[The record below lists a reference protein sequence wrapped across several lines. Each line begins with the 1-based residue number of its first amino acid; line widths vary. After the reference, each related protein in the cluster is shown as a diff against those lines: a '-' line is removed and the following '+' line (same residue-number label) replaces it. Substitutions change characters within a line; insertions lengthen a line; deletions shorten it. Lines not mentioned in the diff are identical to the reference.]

1 MKGLSTV
8 IGMVFLLIVMIA
20 VLLPLALTV
29 TSTTSKEEENIN
41 AIQPLQIE
49 VEEQMREVNT
59 ENSPIGFY
67 YCNVT
72 GEALLVYYSSPPIPL
87 NISYFLG
94 YKGDYIQIIDPQPT
108 RTTWNKYPA
117 LEYQIG
123 NFDKLAMVTTLGNII
138 YADPMPHSQESS
150 SSSYDASYWVY
161 VLKTPYTSYT
171 NPSTV
176 QICNNP
182 SAITNDWKPCGIN
195 NAVLI
200 VLKQSH
206 KPLCINL
213 TIHFTCWFATG
224 GRNHGDVGTT
234 VGIYSGS
241 FYGQIEFGNYFL
253 GAGSGVWPY
262 EGFQCILLNVSH
274 GYVSRT
280 ANCIS
285 LGVLTSCSYL
295 VLNTT
300 CAWGV
305 SKVYNYLLNIHI
317 NCCCQIYI
325 KLYRECNGKYIP
337 IKLPYVTPEYIKN
350 CWCYCLYKPFPKFE
364 GNYNET
370 EWGHTECFYCVPK
383 STSCFVPFGRIKA
396 TAVTELAGCVN
407 GHPAIYE
414 TVGFCPKEYPYDPIG
429 VAIEILW
436 GQSIYVSGIQIS

>member
-1 MKGLSTV
+1 MKGLSAV

-49 VEEQMREVNT
+49 VEEQMSEVNT

-94 YKGDYIQIIDPQPT
+94 YKGGYIQIIDPQPT

-123 NFDKLAMVTTLGNII
+123 NFNKLAMVTTLGNII

-150 SSSYDASYWVY
+150 SSSYDPSYWVY

-213 TIHFTCWFATG
+213 TIHFTCMFGT
-224 GRNHGDVGTT
+224 RCRHRGDVGTT

-253 GAGSGVWPY
+253 DAGSGVWPF

-280 ANCIS
+280 ANCIG

-295 VLNTT
+295 ALKTKVNFLA
-300 CAWGV
+300 C
-305 SKVYNYLLNIHI
+305 KVYNYLLNIYI
-317 NCCCQIYI
+317 NCNCQIYI
-325 KLYRECNGKYIP
+325 KLYEICNGKYIP
-337 IKLPYVTPEYIKN
+337 IKLPYIT
-350 CWCYCLYKPFPKFE
+350 PKFISSWCWFLKPLPKYE

-370 EWGHTECFYCVPK
+370 EWGYTKCLINVPK
-383 STSCFVPFGRIKA
+383 STSCVVPFGEIKA
-396 TAVTELAGCVN
+396 KAMWVGCK
-407 GHPAIYE
+407 IC
-414 TVGFCPKEYPYDPIG
+414 GFCPVEYPYDPIG
-429 VAIEILW
+429 VTVEIMW
-436 GQSIYVSGIQIS
+436 GECIYVSGFQIAGYNTFT